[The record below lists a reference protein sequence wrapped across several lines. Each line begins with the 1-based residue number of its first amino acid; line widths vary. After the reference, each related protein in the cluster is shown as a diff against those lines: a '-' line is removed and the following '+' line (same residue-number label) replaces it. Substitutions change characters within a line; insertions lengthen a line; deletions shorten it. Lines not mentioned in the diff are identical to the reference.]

1 MKRRR
6 TLPLTPTLSRKRE
19 RGNRVHALSSKR
31 ERGNGVHALSSTR
44 ERGNGAVL
52 SRLML
57 LIAALLVMY
66 GAAFAAEGDVKAIPA
81 LTARVTDLTGTL
93 EASQRQGLED
103 ELAALEKAKGA
114 QIGVLMV
121 PSTAPEDIA
130 QYAIRVFDAWK
141 LGRKGI
147 DDGALVIV
155 AKDDH
160 RVRIE
165 VARGLEGAIPDAAA
179 ARVIREYM
187 APRFR
192 ANDYYGGLHDALGAL
207 TKLVNDE
214 PLPPPLADDKG
225 GDGEGGDTFAPA
237 ISAAWFAAFLRGLFG
252 GAPAGVRAPLVGL
265 GAGGIGWLIS
275 GLLPLGVGLGLF
287 GLVFGLL
294 GGGGGGGF
302 ASGGG
307 WGGFGGGGG
316 GWSSGGGGGG
326 FSGGGGMS
334 AGGGASGSW

>member
-1 MKRRR
+1 
-6 TLPLTPTLSRKRE
+6 
-19 RGNRVHALSSKR
+19 
-31 ERGNGVHALSSTR
+31 
-44 ERGNGAVL
+44 
-52 SRLML
+52 ML

-66 GAAFAAEGDVKAIPA
+66 GAAFAAEGDVKAVPA

-237 ISAAWFAAFLRGLFG
+237 IIAAWFAALFLRGLFG

-316 GWSSGGGGGG
+316 GGWSSGGGGGG